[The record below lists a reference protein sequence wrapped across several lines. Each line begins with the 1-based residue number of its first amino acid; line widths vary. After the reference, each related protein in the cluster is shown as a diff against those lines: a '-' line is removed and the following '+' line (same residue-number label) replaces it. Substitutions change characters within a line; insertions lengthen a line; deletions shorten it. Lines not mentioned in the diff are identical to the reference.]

1 MSKRIVI
8 ALGGNALGNTPAEQL
23 SLVTETAKP
32 IVDLIAQG
40 NEVIIAHGNGPQVG
54 MINLGMATAAEAKA
68 IKSDM
73 PFPECGAMSQG
84 YIGYHL
90 QNAIGNELIARGMT
104 KDVAT
109 VVTQVLVDEND
120 PAFSKPTKPVGAFY
134 DKETAEKIAAEK
146 GYTMVED
153 AGRGY
158 RRVVASPKPI
168 DVIEKN
174 TVSALIK
181 SGCVVVTVGG
191 GGIPV
196 VRRDGKLYGTPAV
209 IDKDFA
215 SAKLAE
221 LVDADMLIILTAV
234 EKVAINFGKPDQ
246 KNLDSLTPDE
256 ARRYIDE
263 KQFAPGSM
271 LPKVQAAI
279 QFAESKPGRTA
290 LITLLEK
297 AHDGIEGKTGR
308 RSTCNF
314 LYKSYI
320 KGRAISTWFFPLLCF
335 SQFFLCIFTKSFGA
349 DNLELIFSQFSCNIT
364 IKVQKD
370 LLLQNRKFLRRIQ
383 NEEVSCNSAG
393 SRDGSVPRRLRRR
406 R

>member
-8 ALGGNALGNTPAEQL
+8 ALGGNALGNTPYEQL
-23 SLVTETAKP
+23 QLVTETAKP
-32 IVDLIAQG
+32 IVDLIEQG

-54 MINLGMATAAEAKA
+54 MINLGMSTAAEAKA

-90 QNAIGNELIARGMT
+90 QNAIGNELAARGL
-104 KDVAT
+104 KKEVAT

-120 PAFSKPTKPVGAFY
+120 PAFQNPTKPIGAFY

-158 RRVVASPKPI
+158 RQVVPSPKPI

-174 TVSALIK
+174 TVNALIQ
-181 SGCVVVTVGG
+181 SGCVVITVGG

-196 VRRDGKLYGTPAV
+196 IRKDGKLYGTPAV

-221 LVDADMLIILTAV
+221 LVKADALVILTAV
-234 EKVAINFGKPDQ
+234 DRVCINWGKPNQ
-246 KNLDSLTPDE
+246 ESLSEMTVAEAEKYCDE
-256 ARRYIDE
+256 GH
-263 KQFAPGSM
+263 FAPGSM
-271 LPKVQAAI
+271 LPKVKAAI
-279 QFAESKPGRTA
+279 SFAKAGGSAIIASLENAGAAVKGESGTVVH
-290 LITLLEK
+290 L
-297 AHDGIEGKTGR
+297 
-308 RSTCNF
+308 
-314 LYKSYI
+314 
-320 KGRAISTWFFPLLCF
+320 
-335 SQFFLCIFTKSFGA
+335 
-349 DNLELIFSQFSCNIT
+349 
-364 IKVQKD
+364 
-370 LLLQNRKFLRRIQ
+370 
-383 NEEVSCNSAG
+383 
-393 SRDGSVPRRLRRR
+393 
-406 R
+406 